1 MGINTPPEK
10 PDSANLETTP
20 FWLELFMILLIC
32 VAFSGVTIYVINLKR
47 EIAAFDKA
55 IADTETCIENNK
67 TIIENLKKQQEKL
80 KDEKVEAFA
89 RKYNMTTPSQGQIC
103 FVAPYE
109 MPAQRQRAFMYAGQ
123 ATKASFNVATAQKN
137 PLQASN

>member
-1 MGINTPPEK
+1 MGNNTPTEMPNHQ
-10 PDSANLETTP
+10 NLESTP
-20 FWLELFMILLIC
+20 LWLEIFMILIIC

-89 RKYNMTTPSQGQIC
+89 RKFNMTIPSQGQVC
-103 FVAPYE
+103 FVSPYDI
-109 MPAQRQRAFMYAGQ
+109 PTQKQRAYMYAGQ
-123 ATKASFNVATAQKN
+123 KLQNATFNVATAQKN
-137 PLQASN
+137 PLQ